1 MSDIVVGEGRLS
13 WFGEERRSDRY
24 GSVILMLD
32 GDSMT
37 EFSGYVEF
45 DQALAGQRGSLVV
58 EVLETRE
65 STHIGDLFRGFF
77 PSTPQVGEVIRLGSG
92 AVFVEPGEISTIGL
106 LPDDHRTSDWLDPQA
121 LYRAHEQ
128 TVRLVLRGDA

>member
-1 MSDIVVGEGRLS
+1 
-13 WFGEERRSDRY
+13 
-24 GSVILMLD
+24 VILMLD